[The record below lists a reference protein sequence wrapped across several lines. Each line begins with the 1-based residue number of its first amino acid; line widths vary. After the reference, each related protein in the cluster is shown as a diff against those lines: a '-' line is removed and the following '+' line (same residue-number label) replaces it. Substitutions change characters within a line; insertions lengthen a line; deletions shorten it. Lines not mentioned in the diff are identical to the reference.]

1 MASEDPNATALKI
14 WLAQNN
20 GYFDPN
26 AGFCKTNSGFSIIAK
41 TSLPAESTIVTTPFS
56 LAISRKV
63 SAEALVQIL
72 KNRFAVESWNERQCI
87 ASYLCFHHILNGESP
102 NLRHRPY
109 VQTLP
114 TSNQLRTGLFLS
126 SAERELFQGTN
137 LYGAIQDREQEW
149 KSEWNQ
155 CHNIVAG
162 VEEAWARAFTW
173 ELYLT
178 SASHIS
184 SRAFPSTLLSQNPSL
199 LSSPSTEPILLPG
212 IDSLNHA
219 RGQPVSWVVTYP
231 NELNQTP
238 EPCVSLILHSPTP
251 ASSELFNNYGAKPN
265 SELIL
270 GYGFSLA
277 ENPDDTIILKIGG
290 GGSNT
295 KKWEIGRSLRGAEG
309 LWTEV
314 LSLIS
319 QDTTY
324 NYEDELDASSTLGE
338 MIRAVIEKL
347 PTSKRSLDPGQ
358 IRPDVIE
365 MFRNYLEGQRDILD
379 SLLAFVDAK
388 EQSAIEKARSEGVD
402 IVLED

>member
-1 MASEDPNATALKI
+1 MGARVHVVSYLV
-14 WLAQNN
+14 
-20 GYFDPN
+20 F
-26 AGFCKTNSGFSIIAK
+26 
-41 TSLPAESTIVTTPFS
+41 SLPQS
-56 LAISRKV
+56 
-63 SAEALVQIL
+63 
-72 KNRFAVESWNERQCI
+72 
-87 ASYLCFHHILNGESP
+87 
-102 NLRHRPY
+102 
-109 VQTLP
+109 
-114 TSNQLRTGLFLS
+114 FLS
-126 SAERELFQGTN
+126 LF
-137 LYGAIQDREQEW
+137 R
-149 KSEWNQ
+149 
-155 CHNIVAG
+155 
-162 VEEAWARAFTW
+162 

-365 MFRNYLEGQRDILD
+365 MFRNYLEGENGYYSRYSPDL
-379 SLLAFVDAK
+379 SR
-388 EQSAIEKARSEGVD
+388 AICRPTGHSRLPSCVC
-402 IVLED
+402 